1 MPDVPTPW
9 VGLVAIAAM
18 FVLPFLPTWL
28 FEGPRRVR
36 HWPREHICGRCGATW
51 TAGHRCMP
59 PLEPTLQG
67 ELYRLPPPGRSIE
80 RIER

>member
-51 TAGHRCMP
+51 SSDHRCMP
-59 PLEPTLQG
+59 PLEPGLRG
-67 ELYRLPPPGRSIE
+67 ELYRLPPPGRSLE